1 MIKSINVM
9 DELVRASSLLSGEFE
24 LKPLISVLV
33 EQSLD
38 VTHSDLAVLYLH
50 TEPEDSTSLLKMA
63 YKRGR
68 YPVPAELEGDG
79 ELLEFLNE
87 CAMSVVLQERKR
99 DTFQEL
105 FLHESMNSGIALPV
119 ITRKM
124 NIGVLVLNAR
134 KENAYSREQFNF
146 ADSFSKQASGMLH
159 NARLFR
165 ELKEYVK
172 QVEELEQYQTSIF
185 SSMTNILITIDEK
198 DRIEYFNRQAEE
210 TLGLDESFI
219 GRDFSAVFQKNISKK
234 ILNSLGK
241 VKDSGREMLGLE
253 GIFKRGKGEKD
264 MDFSLNVSPLKGVR
278 GKHKGLTLLFTD
290 QSREMELKE
299 SADVAK
305 EDRRVI
311 KDMFARYLS
320 NDIVQNLV
328 DSPDLVKPG
337 GGTKHAT
344 VFFADI
350 RGYTSFSED
359 KTPEYII
366 EVLNE
371 YFREA
376 VEVVIKYGGYID
388 KFIGDCIM
396 AAWGVPMVNEQEDAI
411 KAVSC
416 AVEIQS
422 LVKSKTRKFFQGRA
436 EHLAVGFGMHT
447 GDLVAGNL
455 GSSRRMDY
463 TVIGDTV
470 NLAARLEGV
479 SGAGEIIITEDTRV
493 HLDDRFILEKRDP
506 VKVKGKVKPIQIYN
520 VAGMA

>member
-1 MIKSINVM
+1 MINEQSVL
-9 DELVRASSLLSGEFE
+9 DELVRASTLLSGEYE

-38 VTHSDLAVLYLH
+38 ITHSDVAALYL
-50 TEPEDSTSLLKMA
+50 LKDIEASSSDLKLM
-63 YKRGR
+63 YKRGNFII
-68 YPVPAELEGDG
+68 PEEISKKSELI
-79 ELLEFLNE
+79 EFLKE
-87 CAMSVVLQERKR
+87 SSMALVLQERKKLAFH
-99 DTFQEL
+99 DL
-105 FLHESMNSGIALPV
+105 FLNDQMNSGIALPI
-119 ITRKM
+119 ITKKQNM
-124 NIGVLVLNAR
+124 GVLFLNSR
-134 KENAYSREQFNF
+134 KENYYSRASFNF
-146 ADSFSKQASGMLH
+146 IKSFSRQASGMLH
-159 NARLFR
+159 NARLYR
-165 ELKEYVK
+165 ELRDYVK
-172 QVEELEQYQTSIF
+172 QVEALEQYQKSIF
-185 SSMTNILITIDEK
+185 SSMTNLLITTDEN
-198 DRIEYFNRQAEE
+198 DRIEYFNREAEE
-210 TLGLDESFI
+210 SLHLTEEQLGQDIQKVFEKAI
-219 GRDFSAVFQKNISKK
+219 GKK
-234 ILNSLGK
+234 ILNSFHK
-241 VKDSGREMLGLE
+241 VRDTGQELLGLE
-253 GIFKRGKGEKD
+253 GIYKRPQDNKD
-264 MDFSLNVSPLKGVR
+264 MDFSLNISPLRGIR
-278 GKHKGLTLLFTD
+278 GKHRGLTLLFTD
-290 QSREMELKE
+290 QSKERQLKD
-299 SADVAK
+299 SAEVAK

-328 DSPDLVKPG
+328 NSPELVKPG

-366 EVLNE
+366 DVLNE
-371 YFREA
+371 YFTEA
-376 VEVVIKYGGYID
+376 VEIIIKYGGYID

-416 AVEIQS
+416 AVEIQN
-422 LVKSKTRKFFQGRA
+422 LVKSTKRNFFHGKA

-455 GSSRRMDY
+455 GSTRRMDY

-479 SGAGEIIITEDTRV
+479 SEAGEIIITDDTRQF
-493 HLDDRFILEKRDP
+493 LDDRFILEKRAA
-506 VKVKGKVKPIQIYN
+506 VKVKGKIKPIKIYN

>member
-1 MIKSINVM
+1 MIKSMNVM

-38 VTHSDLAVLYLH
+38 VTHSDLAALYLH
-50 TEPEDSTSLLKMA
+50 TDPELSTSELKMT

-68 YPVPAELEGDG
+68 FSIPVDLQGNG
-79 ELLEFLNE
+79 ELMEFLNE
-87 CAMSVVLQERKR
+87 CSMSVVLQERKKGI
-99 DTFQEL
+99 FQEL
-105 FLHESMNSGIALPV
+105 FLHESMNSGIALP
-119 ITRKM
+119 ITTKKM
-124 NIGVLVLNAR
+124 NIGTLILNSR
-134 KENAYSREQFNF
+134 KENAYSREQFSF

-159 NARLFR
+159 NARLFK

-172 QVEELEQYQTSIF
+172 QVEELEQYQKSIF
-185 SSMTNILITIDEK
+185 SSMTNILITTDEK
-198 DRIEYFNRQAEE
+198 DRIEYYNRQAQE
-210 TLGLDESFI
+210 TLGLDDSFV
-219 GRDFSAVFQKNISKK
+219 GREFDQVFQKNISKK
-234 ILNSLGK
+234 ILNTLGK
-241 VKDSGREMLGLE
+241 VKETGQEMLGVE
-253 GIFKRGKGEKD
+253 GIFKRGKSEKD
-264 MDFSLNVSPLKGVR
+264 MDFSLNISPLRGLR

-328 DSPDLVKPG
+328 NSPDLVKPG

-366 EVLNE
+366 DVLNA

-416 AVEIQS
+416 AVEIQA
-422 LVKSKTRKFFQGRA
+422 LIKSKKRNFFKGKA

-479 SGAGEIIITEDTRV
+479 SGAGEIIITEDTRK
-493 HLDDRFILEKRDP
+493 HLDDRFVLEKRDP
-506 VKVKGKVKPIQIYN
+506 VTVKGKIKPIQIYN

>member
-1 MIKSINVM
+1 MVKSMNVM

-33 EQSLD
+33 EQTLD
-38 VTHSDLAVLYLH
+38 VTHSDLAALYLYSH
-50 TEPEDSTSLLKMA
+50 PENSLSDLKMT

-68 YPVPAELEGDG
+68 YAIPSELSADC
-79 ELLEFLNE
+79 ELMEFINE
-87 CAMSVVLQERKR
+87 CSMSVVLQERNPEY
-99 DTFQEL
+99 FQDL
-105 FLHESMNSGIALPV
+105 FLHDEMRCAIALPV
-119 ITRKM
+119 TTKKM
-124 NIGVLVLNAR
+124 NIGVLILNAR
-134 KENAYSREQFNF
+134 KENSYNKERFNF
-146 ADSFSKQASGMLH
+146 ADSFTKQASGMLH
-159 NARLFR
+159 NARLYR
-165 ELKEYVK
+165 ELKDYVR
-172 QVEELEQYQTSIF
+172 QIEELEQYQKSIF
-185 SSMTNILITIDEK
+185 SSMTNLLITTDDK
-198 DRIEYFNRQAEE
+198 NRIEYFNRQAEE
-210 TLGLDESFI
+210 TLGLDSAFI
-219 GRDFSAVFQKNISKK
+219 GKDFRQVFQKNISKK
-234 ILNSLGK
+234 ILNALET
-241 VKDSGREMLGLE
+241 VKDTGREMLGVE
-253 GIFKRGKGEKD
+253 GIFKRGREEKD
-264 MDFSLNVSPLKGVR
+264 MDFSLNISPLRGVR

-290 QSREMELKE
+290 QTREMALKE

-328 DSPDLVKPG
+328 NSPELVKPG

-396 AAWGVPMVNEQEDAI
+396 AAWGVPMVNETEDAI

-416 AVEIQS
+416 AVEIQE
-422 LVKSKTRKFFQGRA
+422 LVKSKKRKFFTGRA

-479 SGAGEIIITEDTRV
+479 SGAGEIIITEDTRQ